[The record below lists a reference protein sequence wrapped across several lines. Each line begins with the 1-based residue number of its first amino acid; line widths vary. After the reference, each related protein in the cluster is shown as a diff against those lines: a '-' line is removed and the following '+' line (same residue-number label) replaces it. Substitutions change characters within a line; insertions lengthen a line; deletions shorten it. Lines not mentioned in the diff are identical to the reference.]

1 MIAMLALAAM
11 ITAFLIAIGLNR
23 SRTEVSNEQEDRN
36 MSALRQAKAAL
47 IAYAANEQWQL
58 YKALPA
64 VPPTAYFQPGALPCP
79 DKDDDGDADC
89 VGLGITPT
97 SSIIGRLPWKTIGVD
112 DLRDSSGERLWYAL
126 SWNFRKLQGGSP
138 PTIINSDTQ
147 GQLSVTG
154 TAPMNN
160 VVAVLIAPGLPIL
173 NQTRSPNPA
182 NPAHNSASNYL
193 EGFDLSNPVN
203 YVFTSNARPSDT
215 FNDRLL
221 VITQADLMAAVEP
234 VVAARIERDVV
245 PVLQSYYSGWQVYP
259 FPAPF
264 NPGLA
269 QSAYQGDKNQ
279 TRGLL
284 PITPGPNWLQWDPA
298 SVSVT
303 QIAGGTGSGLGPFP
317 PNPLTISPYPPD
329 CSASTTTQISC
340 DIRYSGGGSDR
351 PKIQLQATLRK
362 ATLAFARPY
371 TIWDAVMTDINGDPM
386 AAGIYAQ
393 FSDASLIPPTVSATV
408 LANREDATVVFQG
421 VLLNP
426 GPPAVGGSGGK
437 ALITIGFTYAFND
450 PSPPSPKPDVDWFIK
465 NEWFRQ
471 TYYAVSQGFLAGG
484 GNACNAPAVF
494 ACLTVN
500 NLRPSY
506 TISNDKQAIVLLAGR
521 SLNGIT
527 RPSTNLPDYF
537 ENVNLTAA
545 NGTTLVY
552 ENRPGSPTA
561 INDRV
566 VVVSP

>member
-1 MIAMLALAAM
+1 
-11 ITAFLIAIGLNR
+11 
-23 SRTEVSNEQEDRN
+23 
-36 MSALRQAKAAL
+36 
-47 IAYAANEQWQL
+47 
-58 YKALPA
+58 
-64 VPPTAYFQPGALPCP
+64 
-79 DKDDDGDADC
+79 
-89 VGLGITPT
+89 
-97 SSIIGRLPWKTIGVD
+97 
-112 DLRDSSGERLWYAL
+112 
-126 SWNFRKLQGGSP
+126 
-138 PTIINSDTQ
+138 
-147 GQLSVTG
+147 
-154 TAPMNN
+154 
-160 VVAVLIAPGLPIL
+160 
-173 NQTRSPNPA
+173 
-182 NPAHNSASNYL
+182 
-193 EGFDLSNPVN
+193 
-203 YVFTSNARPSDT
+203 
-215 FNDRLL
+215 
-221 VITQADLMAAVEP
+221 LMAAVEP

-259 FPAPF
+259 FPVPF
-264 NPGLA
+264 NPALA

-279 TRGLL
+279 TRGML
-284 PITPGPNWLQWDPA
+284 PVTPGPNWLQWDTA

-303 QIAGGTGSGLGPFP
+303 QIAGGTVSGAGPFP

-329 CSASTTTQISC
+329 CGASTATQISC
-340 DIRYSGGGSDR
+340 DIRYSGGANDR

-371 TIWDAVMTDINGDPM
+371 TIWDAVMTDINGDPV
-386 AAGIYAQ
+386 AAGTYAQ
-393 FSDASLIPPTVSATV
+393 FSGASPIPPTVSATV

-426 GPPAVGGSGGK
+426 GPPPGGTGGK
-437 ALITIGFTYAFND
+437 VIITIGFTYAFND
-450 PSPPSPKPDVDWFIK
+450 IANPNVNWFIQ

-471 TYYAVSQGFLAGG
+471 TYYAISQGFLAGG

-506 TISNDKQAIVLLAGR
+506 ANSNDKQAIVLLAGR

-537 ENVNLTAA
+537 ENANLTAA
-545 NGTTLVY
+545 SGTTLVY